1 MKNILQKIEKF
12 KDLNKVVISDE
23 TTELTYSQLITNAQR
38 IGSALLNVSK
48 RNTPIAV
55 MLPKSTACL
64 YSFLGVV
71 YSGHFYVVIDD
82 QMPLERIEKIFS
94 GLNPVALIT
103 NKDYQEKAES
113 LNVPVYYLED
123 IFDTEINEV
132 GLQQIRDLSID
143 TDPLYALYTSGS
155 TGMPKGALLTHR
167 NVLNYI
173 DWVIE
178 TFDINENTVFGS
190 QTPFYFS
197 MSVTDIFST
206 LFTGATLHIMPKK
219 FFAFPV
225 KLVEL
230 MNTKKVNTIYWVP
243 SALGIFANMKVL
255 DYVELPDLKKVMFAG
270 EAMPT
275 KHLNYWM
282 DKRPDIEYANL
293 YGPTET
299 TDICTYYKVDRKFKN
314 DESLP
319 IGKHCDNCDVFI
331 LDDQNKEITE
341 IDKQGELCAR
351 GGFLAAGYYNNPE
364 KTQAAFMQN
373 PLNTF
378 YPEIMYRTGDL
389 VKYNDRGELIYIT
402 RKDYQIKHM
411 GYRIELG
418 EIETAVYGLD
428 AIKSCVVIFDDE
440 KDKIVLVYQ
449 GKISDKEIIDGLKDK
464 VPHYMLPNVMK
475 KVRNMPMNQNG
486 KIDRKYLKTNYGG
499 L

>member
-1 MKNILQKIEKF
+1 M
-12 KDLNKVVISDE
+12 
-23 TTELTYSQLITNAQR
+23 LIC
-38 IGSALLNVSK
+38 
-48 RNTPIAV
+48 
-55 MLPKSTACL
+55 M
-64 YSFLGVV
+64 
-71 YSGHFYVVIDD
+71 
-82 QMPLERIEKIFS
+82 
-94 GLNPVALIT
+94 
-103 NKDYQEKAES
+103 
-113 LNVPVYYLED
+113 
-123 IFDTEINEV
+123 
-132 GLQQIRDLSID
+132 
-143 TDPLYALYTSGS
+143 
-155 TGMPKGALLTHR
+155 
-167 NVLNYI
+167 
-173 DWVIE
+173 
-178 TFDINENTVFGS
+178 
-190 QTPFYFS
+190 
-197 MSVTDIFST
+197 
-206 LFTGATLHIMPKK
+206 
-219 FFAFPV
+219 
-225 KLVEL
+225 
-230 MNTKKVNTIYWVP
+230 
-243 SALGIFANMKVL
+243 
-255 DYVELPDLKKVMFAG
+255 
-270 EAMPT
+270 
-275 KHLNYWM
+275 
-282 DKRPDIEYANL
+282 
-293 YGPTET
+293 ET

-314 DESLP
+314 NESLP